1 MNEQSMLTQ
10 ISDGLAG
17 AVERAGAG
25 TVTVYG
31 RRRHPATGI
40 AWSDDGLI
48 LTASHVVEREED
60 LKVGPP
66 DGTTVEATFVAR
78 DPGSDVALI
87 RVSRPVPP
95 MERASSPARPGHL
108 VLAVGRPDDE
118 GLQASFGGVSV
129 VSGPWKTKT
138 GLTVDGFIRADVA
151 MLPGFSG
158 GPLVDTE
165 GRLVGMTS
173 SHLGRGGGMA
183 LPVKALEALVATLL
197 EHGKVRRGY
206 LGIGAQAVPLPEAL
220 KAHAAEGQEHG
231 LIVVMV
237 EQGGPAEGAGLMI
250 GDVLLSVAGAHVG
263 AVEDLQRHLSGDRV
277 GTEVAVV
284 IVRGG
289 QRHELA
295 VTVGERS

>member
-10 ISDGLAG
+10 ISDGLAA

-31 RRRHPATGI
+31 RRRQSATGI
-40 AWSDDGLI
+40 AWGDDGLI
-48 LTASHVVEREED
+48 LTASHVVEREDD
-60 LKVGPP
+60 LKVGLP
-66 DGTTVEATFVAR
+66 GGETVDATFVAR

-87 RVSRPVPP
+87 RVAQPVTPI
-95 MERASSPARPGHL
+95 ERSANPARPGHL
-108 VLAVGRPDDE
+108 VLAVGRPDEE

-183 LPVKALEALVATLL
+183 LPVSALESLVATLL

-206 LGIGAQAVPLPEAL
+206 LGVGAQAVPLPEAL
-220 KAHAAEGQEHG
+220 KPHAADGQGHG

-237 EQGGPAEGAGLMI
+237 EQGGPAEAAGLMI
-250 GDVLLSVAGAHVG
+250 GDVLLSVAGEQVG
-263 AVEDLQRHLSGDRV
+263 AVEDLQQHLSGDRV
-277 GTEVAVV
+277 GTQVAVAL
-284 IVRGG
+284 VRGG